1 MEERFAR
8 DRASVANACSVECS
22 AVAAASRVLT
32 DRMTSAANNPGTVRR
47 TIFVAFRQ
55 LAIDELY

>member
-1 MEERFAR
+1 M
-8 DRASVANACSVECS
+8 
-22 AVAAASRVLT
+22 AAASRVLT
-32 DRMTSAANNPGTVRR
+32 DRMTSAANNPGTIRR